1 MSCED
6 IPSLLDL
13 QKVKKHAEDFGRLM
27 GTGTGTSTNEVTGQV
42 RPTYNSV
49 MANLGY
55 TRVGTFSTGVTLL
68 NSRQTLLWDIADG
81 GDGQEYSWSGTFPPA
96 GKVVPPA
103 STPASTGGIA
113 IGAWMSRFDPELRAQ
128 THELQKRSY
137 SSSGFNVVG
146 TFSGGFTI
154 VDGNDIGIDDAT
166 GKGYTGPAGPV
177 APGTQPTTPPFTDV
191 SGVSPHSAIKCTT
204 SKEVQDIINASPSVD
219 VDVFLDS
226 VSIGQQIVIPKG
238 KHVRFFGTA
247 TVLIDNAIYYKPTS
261 VSNAALF
268 YPVEF
273 VSGRIHNGSSGMHS
287 VHVVV
292 PWQNAKRPLVVHDGF
307 RFDCDNGGI
316 AFRLEGGMFHKF
328 GGEHRI
334 NSGSYFAHIDCSL
347 QDTLGASAP
356 ACPMNVEFSCCL
368 IGSGEMFK
376 YTKTDGTPWNAGEGF
391 FLTSSF
397 HAQSVKIL
405 GQQINAFIVKARM
418 LESASLV
425 MDSCINSVFAPEYAD
440 RNTDGDWIL
449 KVKTTK
455 GDSFSLAISPK
466 VVQGVRHTGDMIIFS
481 DENKKAGSILY
492 GVSHSGGVIQGGGP
506 TVDTAGVRFDY
517 KGMRNYVLDSSVEF
531 SSMATPLRFV
541 KPINRSTIHQFEAR
555 DVGAYA
561 LGLPSS
567 FPGEWF
573 GYYNRFDSLY
583 TEVAFN
589 WLIPTYVGNGV
600 SESIA
605 MQLFPYVSCMQ
616 RAPIVSAIPSST
628 EPAVNGPT
636 LSILSYENGAEV
648 SFVKSA
654 SMTSPARTGWFGK
667 LVCNATQYIAPR

>member
-1 MSCED
+1 MSVKAWEKYQPNASS
-6 IPSLLDL
+6 PSPQYPYGSLR
-13 QKVKKHAEDFGRLM
+13 QETA
-27 GTGTGTSTNEVTGQV
+27 
-42 RPTYNSV
+42 
-49 MANLGY
+49 LGM
-55 TRVGTFSTGVTLL
+55 
-68 NSRQTLLWDIADG
+68 
-81 GDGQEYSWSGTFPPA
+81 GDGTPLDVEWGNDFEAFKQTAFSRSGL
-96 GKVVPPA
+96 VPSGNTDTVTNSEMFNA
-103 STPASTGGIA
+103 MQDSTT
-113 IGAWMSRFDPELRAQ
+113 RA
-128 THELQKRSY
+128 LWKRSAAE
-137 SSSGFNVVG
+137 SGYNLVAGSFEEGG
-146 TFSGGFTI
+146 TLVNSNDVLWSKKLNKIFS
-154 VDGNDIGIDDAT
+154 
-166 GKGYTGPAGPV
+166 GPAGTV
-177 APGTQPTTPPFTDV
+177 AAGTDPTSVGFVDR
-191 SGVSPHSAIKCTT
+191 SGLSSKSAIKCTT
-204 SKEVQDIINASPSVD
+204 AQEVQDVIDASQSID
-219 VDVFLDS
+219 
-226 VSIGQQIVIPKG
+226 VSIYLDGVGIAQQIVVPEG

-247 TVLIDNAIYYKPTS
+247 TVLVDNAIYYKPTS
-261 VSNAALF
+261 ISSATLF

-273 VSGRIHNGSSGMHS
+273 VSGRIYNGSSGMHS

-466 VVQGVRHTGDMIIFS
+466 VVQGVSHTGDMIIFS

-517 KGMRNYVLDSSVEF
+517 EGMRNYVLDSSVEF
-531 SSMATPLRFV
+531 SSMAAPLRFV

-583 TEVAFN
+583 TEVAFK

-605 MQLFPYVSCMQ
+605 IQLFPYVSCMQ
-616 RAPIVSAIPSST
+616 RAPLVSAIPSST
-628 EPAVNGPT
+628 EPAVDGPT
-636 LSILSYENGAEV
+636 LSILSHENGAEV

-654 SMTSPARTGWFGK
+654 SMTSPGRTGWFGK
-667 LVCNATQYIAPR
+667 LVCNATQYIPPR